1 MKKSETISLND
12 LTADV
17 LSSAQKEDNLLALLR
32 GDVVSTAK
40 VREAERHARIDEENR
55 RYAGKIDE
63 AMQMIVAAGGRTP
76 ADLSDIMATR
86 LFRDKLAGFRYP
98 AFEELLPDGT
108 PRLRPAGDRLDGLR
122 PTDEDARVYKA
133 SSVEWRVYKIL
144 KMLRAKTA
152 GIGPYS
158 WENASTP
165 KFSNEPPKRYVSG
178 EVTPETVAE
187 TAEIKLPEPKKG
199 RPSNAAKKLAK
210 AKAKQEKS
218 DA

>member
-1 MKKSETISLND
+1 
-12 LTADV
+12 
-17 LSSAQKEDNLLALLR
+17 
-32 GDVVSTAK
+32 

-55 RYAGKIDE
+55 RYAAKIDE

-133 SSVEWRVYKIL
+133 SSVEWRVQKIL
-144 KMLRAKTA
+144 KMLRAKTPSITPFA
-152 GIGPYS
+152 
-158 WENASTP
+158 WEGGHRDRLSQNYV
-165 KFSNEPPKRYVSG
+165 EPT
-178 EVTPETVAE
+178 TPETVAE
-187 TAEIKLPEPKKG
+187 TATISLPEPKKG

-218 DA
+218 DAE